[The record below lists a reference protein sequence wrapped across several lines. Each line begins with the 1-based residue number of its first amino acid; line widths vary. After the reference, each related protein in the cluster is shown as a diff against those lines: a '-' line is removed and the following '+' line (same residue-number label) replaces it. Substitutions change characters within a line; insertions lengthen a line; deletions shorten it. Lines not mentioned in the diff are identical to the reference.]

1 MKESKIYHSDSG
13 QLFYDIEEAVINDKM
28 AELRKKIAEIYQE
41 MEKLQDNCS
50 HNHMT
55 VSAHS
60 DTGNYC
66 RSDDSYWYEGTCR
79 ACGKRFQY
87 EQGEDSILSTR
98 YRMRGHDPRIEIG
111 K

>member
-1 MKESKIYHSDSG
+1 MKEVKVYYSDSG
-13 QLFYDIEEAVINDKM
+13 QLFYDVDEAAINDKM
-28 AELRKKIAEIYQE
+28 AELRKAQAALYQK
-41 MEKLQDNCS
+41 MQDLQDNCS

-66 RSDDSYWYEGTCR
+66 RSDDAYWYDGTCR
-79 ACGKRFQY
+79 ACGKTFR
-87 EQGEDSILSTR
+87 EDQRTGGILDRR
-98 YRMRGHDPRIEIG
+98 YAAIGRDPRVEKG

>member
-1 MKESKIYHSDSG
+1 MREEKIYYSDSG
-13 QLFYDIEEAVINDKM
+13 QLFYDIDEAEINDKM
-28 AELRKKIAEIYQE
+28 AELKKQSAAIYAQ
-41 MEKLQDNCS
+41 MQQLRDNCN

-79 ACGKRFQY
+79 ACGEHFSY
-87 EQGEDSILSTR
+87 EQSEDTILSR
-98 YRMRGHDPRIEIG
+98 RHRALGSDPRVE
-111 K
+111 KKK

>member
-13 QLFYDIEEAVINDKM
+13 QLFYDIDEALINDKM
-28 AELRKKIAEIYQE
+28 AELKKESISIYKKMQD
-41 MEKLQDNCS
+41 LQDTCS

-66 RSDDSYWYEGTCR
+66 RSDDSYWFEGTCR
-79 ACGKRFQY
+79 ACGKTFSYDQS
-87 EQGEDSILSTR
+87 QDTILSER
-98 YRMRGHDPRIEIG
+98 HRALGRDPRVE
-111 K
+111 KKK

>member
-13 QLFYDIEEAVINDKM
+13 QLFYDVDEAVINDKM
-28 AELRKKIAEIYQE
+28 AELHKQQAALIQKMEIIQS
-41 MEKLQDNCS
+41 NCH

-66 RSDDSYWYEGTCR
+66 RSDDSYWYNGICR
-79 ACGKRFQY
+79 ACGMTFREDQSTDGILNKRY
-87 EQGEDSILSTR
+87 SSIGR
-98 YRMRGHDPRIEIG
+98 DPRVEKG